1 MDNVK
6 LVAISSAIRGLGFS
20 SIWIYSSIYMYGI
33 LGVPTFFISLVFM
46 VGGTISSFAMYAGG
60 RLGDIMGHKLVYSLF
75 LLVIS
80 AVSLLYSFDRNV
92 IVSAV
97 FYPVVFGIILILNG
111 MQSPSSNALVSR
123 ASNVQLK
130 GFSILRVGGNLGWG
144 LGPAIG
150 GFLLSFYGF
159 GYLFL
164 FFTFTSFLSFLVSL
178 LVREVA
184 LKTPE
189 RKSNFRTSNLA
200 LILLSFSGMFLFM
213 VQAQE
218 TISLSI
224 YSNTIFSGTFYEIGI
239 VYMTNGILVILTQP
253 IFYKISSKIGEYSSL
268 VIGGIVYTFGFF
280 TYGFDFNL
288 SQMIISTAILTMG
301 ENLAFPSGY
310 SIVASISRKNRIGTN
325 MGIYN
330 AFISMGRATGP
341 LLGGYF
347 IPLVTNHVL
356 FWFYVTFPGLIS
368 TVILLLAYN
377 IIREYR
383 KRFTLAEQ
391 AIAG

>member
-123 ASNVQLK
+123 SSNVQLK

-150 GFLLSFYGF
+150 GVLLSFYGF

-184 LKTPE
+184 VKTPE
-189 RKSNFRTSNLA
+189 RKSNYRTSNLA

>member
-60 RLGDIMGHKLVYSLF
+60 KLGDIMGHKLVYSLF

-123 ASNVQLK
+123 SSNVQLK

-184 LKTPE
+184 VKTPE

>member
-60 RLGDIMGHKLVYSLF
+60 KLGDIMGHKLVYSLF

-123 ASNVQLK
+123 SSNVQLK

-253 IFYKISSKIGEYSSL
+253 IFYKISSKIGEYYSL

>member
-60 RLGDIMGHKLVYSLF
+60 RLGDIMGHKLVYSSF

-123 ASNVQLK
+123 SSNVQLK

-184 LKTPE
+184 VKTPE

-253 IFYKISSKIGEYSSL
+253 IFYKISSKIGEYYSL

>member
-60 RLGDIMGHKLVYSLF
+60 RLGDIMGHKLVYSSF

-123 ASNVQLK
+123 SSNVQLK

-253 IFYKISSKIGEYSSL
+253 IFYKISSKIGEYYSL

>member
-123 ASNVQLK
+123 SSNVQLK

-253 IFYKISSKIGEYSSL
+253 IFYKISSKIGEYYSL